1 MICFLASFY
10 STYKINFFQI
20 EDKWCTP
27 IEFESLAGRASC
39 KDWKRSIRFHGLHL
53 QKLIEDQYL
62 TLHAISCTCG
72 ICCGDETL
80 VCIFDFLCHFVPLF

>member
-1 MICFLASFY
+1 MCIRDR
-10 STYKINFFQI
+10 
-20 EDKWCTP
+20 DKWCTP

-80 VCIFDFLCHFVPLF
+80 VCINFLD